1 MAETKVFLFSRDD
14 TSEAAARQALAA
26 TGSINLVGSFRTA
39 EVTTD
44 PVNLLTAAK
53 PEVVY
58 VHASVEHDMAL
69 RLARE
74 ARKVLE
80 RVGVLVG
87 IAEKDFDFL
96 QKAMGEG
103 VDSVMPEPIANSD
116 LAERIDQIVGQK
128 RADLEAALGRA
139 AAAGGDS
146 GLKARVASANAA
158 RGGEARATPPIA
170 EPGKGPMMLAFL
182 SSKDGEGKSTVALN
196 LGLSLVKQFGKK
208 VIYVDLCET
217 LSETAMLLNRKAPG
231 TYLNILAMKGE
242 NFSPY
247 GIQRFAIDYFDDQSF
262 LAICGNPTIEP
273 PTVDREA
280 LDVLLRFLKTQADF
294 VLLDCPVSF
303 GELLKT
309 PLKLADWHV
318 VVVQN
323 TLSSLRNTRIYLNE
337 LKRLEYPRH
346 QVKIVINRV
355 SKAAGLAREDIA
367 KNIDPY
373 PIVGSIVSNG
383 PVAIEAVT
391 VGKPVVL
398 HAPDSDLAQS
408 FGVFARRLL
417 GIETS
422 EVGDNEKFS
431 LTSMFSSVFG
441 GD

>member
-1 MAETKVFLFSRDD
+1 MAETKVFLFSRNDD
-14 TSEAAARQALAA
+14 RETSARQALAA
-26 TGSINLVGSFRTA
+26 TGSINLVGSYRTA
-39 EVTTD
+39 EGSTD
-44 PVNLLTAAK
+44 PSNLLAAAR
-53 PEVVY
+53 PEVAY
-58 VHASVEHDMAL
+58 IHSSVDPEEAL
-69 RLARE
+69 VLATQAKEQLPRL
-74 ARKVLE
+74 
-80 RVGVLVG
+80 GVLIG
-87 IAEKDFDFL
+87 LAEKDFDLL
-96 QKAMGEG
+96 QRAMAAG
-103 VDSVMPEPIANSD
+103 VDSVMPEPISLPD
-116 LAERIDQIVGQK
+116 LADRIEEIVRKK
-128 RADLEAALGRA
+128 RAELEEALGRSA
-139 AAAGGDS
+139 EGGGS
-146 GLKARVASANAA
+146 LKARVDEANAA
-158 RGGEARATPPIA
+158 RGGEAQETPPIA

-247 GIQRFAIDYFDDQSF
+247 GIQRFAIDYFEDQQF

-273 PTVDREA
+273 PTIDREA
-280 LDVLLRFLKTQADF
+280 LDVLLRFLKTQADY
-294 VLLDCPVSF
+294 VLLDCQ
-303 GELLKT
+303 LLKT
-309 PLKLADWHV
+309 SLKLSDWHV

-373 PIVGSIVSNG
+373 PIVGSVVSNG

-398 HAPDSDLAQS
+398 HAPDSDLAES
-408 FGVFARRLL
+408 IHVFARRLL

-422 EVGDNEKFS
+422 QLGDNEKFS
-431 LTSMFSSVFG
+431 LASMFTSVFG

>member
-1 MAETKVFLFSRDD
+1 MAETKVFLFSRNAERE
-14 TSEAAARQALAA
+14 TAARQALAA
-26 TGSINLVGSFRTA
+26 TGAINLVGSFRTA
-39 EVTTD
+39 EGATD
-44 PVNLLTAAK
+44 PANLLSAAR
-53 PEVVY
+53 PEIVY
-58 VHASVEHDMAL
+58 LHSSVEPEEAL
-69 RLARE
+69 QLALQARE
-74 ARKVLE
+74 VLP
-80 RVGVLVG
+80 RVGVLIG
-87 IAEKDFDFL
+87 LAEKDFDFL
-96 QKAMGEG
+96 QRAMTSG
-103 VDSVMPEPIANSD
+103 VDSVMPEPISAPD
-116 LAERIDQIVGQK
+116 LADRLEQVVQKK
-128 RADLEAALGRA
+128 RADLEAALSRG
-139 AAAGGDS
+139 AGGDS
-146 GLKARVASANAA
+146 ALKARVEEANAA
-158 RGGEARATPPIA
+158 RGGEAPVTPPIA
-170 EPGKGPMMLAFL
+170 GPGKGPMMLAFL

-231 TYLNILAMKGE
+231 TYLNILAMRGE

-247 GIQRFAIDYFDDQSF
+247 GIQRFAIDYFDDQQF

-273 PTVDREA
+273 PNVDREA

-294 VLLDCPVSF
+294 VLLDCPVRF
-303 GELLKT
+303 GVLLKT
-309 PLKLADWHV
+309 SLKLSDWHV

-373 PIVGSIVSNG
+373 PIVGSVVSNG

-398 HAPDSDLAQS
+398 HAPDSDLAES
-408 FGVFARRLL
+408 IHVFARRLL

-422 EVGDNEKFS
+422 QVGDNQKFS
-431 LTSMFSSVFG
+431 LASMFTSVFG

>member
-1 MAETKVFLFSRDD
+1 MAETKVFLFSQNQD
-14 TSEAAARQALAA
+14 TEASARQALAA
-26 TGSINLVGSFRTA
+26 TGTIHLVGACRIS
-39 EVTTD
+39 ELSVD
-44 PVNLLTAAK
+44 PANLLTAAK

-58 VHASVEHDMAL
+58 VHSSVDPETALDMAMQAKQAL
-69 RLARE
+69 P
-74 ARKVLE
+74 
-80 RVGVLVG
+80 RVGLLLG
-87 IAEKDFDFL
+87 LAEKDFDFL
-96 QKAMGEG
+96 QRAMGEG
-103 VDSVMPEPIANSD
+103 VDSVMPEPLSTGDLVDRIA
-116 LAERIDQIVGQK
+116 QIVAKK
-128 RADLEAALGRA
+128 RAELEATLAK
-139 AAAGGDS
+139 AAAGGES
-146 GLKARVASANAA
+146 ALTTRVAEANAA
-158 RGGEARATPPIA
+158 RGGEALATPPIA

-208 VIYVDLCET
+208 VIYVDLCQT

-294 VLLDCPVSF
+294 VLLDCPVNF

-309 PLKLADWHV
+309 SLKLADWHV

-373 PIVGSIVSNG
+373 PIVGSVVSNG

-398 HAPDSDLAQS
+398 HAPDSDLAES
-408 FGVFARRLL
+408 IHVFARRLL

-422 EVGDNEKFS
+422 DVGDNEKFS
-431 LTSMFSSVFG
+431 LASMFTSVFG
-441 GD
+441 GE